1 MTNYKYQAK
10 NIYNKIFNYLKESGI
25 RGKQTKQNK
34 NKESDLAEHCR
45 GISFNDIIGPIS

>member
-25 RGKQTKQNK
+25 RIKNKTKQK
-34 NKESDLAEHCR
+34 QRK
-45 GISFNDIIGPIS
+45 